1 MKAGAA
7 IRAILTLE
15 FGHEMA
21 DLTQEQGDDE
31 VRHGEVAC
39 HADER
44 VVAEKDDVNAEVC
57 KEEEEGAEHGVGPV
71 QDVVRALLCE
81 QVPQVG
87 TPENGSD
94 DIAASRWLCTHG
106 SVITT
111 ARLKL
116 QQAGLPAFLRVLE
129 RQDLSLPATLR
140 PSDLCRL
147 PLAVMCRAR
156 NSRV

>member
-1 MKAGAA
+1 M
-7 IRAILTLE
+7 
-15 FGHEMA
+15 
-21 DLTQEQGDDE
+21 
-31 VRHGEVAC
+31 RHGEVAC

-44 VVAEKDDVNAEVC
+44 VVAKKDDVNAEVC

-71 QDVVRALLCE
+71 QDVVRALLGE

-87 TPENGSD
+87 TSENGSD

-116 QQAGLPAFLRVLE
+116 QQAGRPAFLRVLE
-129 RQDLSLPATLR
+129 AARPLPAAASLVG
-140 PSDLCRL
+140 RL
-147 PLAVMCRAR
+147 PPASGRDRGAR
-156 NSRV
+156 NSRHQKQS